1 VQHLSSVVTLDMRT
15 LLCNWS
21 LGTLSTLLRR
31 DIRWYLAR
39 RAQLPAPLQSVVAAA
54 ERAVAAQPWL
64 HRTALW
70 VGGTVR
76 SPQLQC
82 SSPPCYS
89 HMHIDAGRRVACRM
103 SVAKDY

>member
-1 VQHLSSVVTLDMRT
+1 MVAHLKLQHLSFVVTLDMRMHF
-15 LLCNWS
+15 CNWS
-21 LGTLSTLLRR
+21 SGTLANLLRR

-39 RAQLPAPLQSVVAAA
+39 RAKLPAPLQSVVAAA

-76 SPQLQC
+76 SPQIPMQQRTLL
-82 SSPPCYS
+82 
-89 HMHIDAGRRVACRM
+89 
-103 SVAKDY
+103 